1 MTQEVKAIA
10 KNIRM
15 SPYKVRR
22 VLNAIRGRSY
32 GDAFTILEFLPN
44 ASTEPIKKVLQS
56 AAANAEHN
64 FSLDKREL
72 GISTCFADGGSS
84 LRRFRAGDR
93 GRARP
98 IRKLTCYITVMVQ
111 IPETVSTEEPS

>member
-1 MTQEVKAIA
+1 MSQEVKAIA

-22 VLNAIRGRSY
+22 VLDAIRGRSY
-32 GDAFTILEFLPN
+32 GDALTILEFLPN

-72 GISTCFADGGSS
+72 VISTCFADGGSS

-98 IRKLTCYITVMVQ
+98 IRKPTCHITVMVQ
-111 IPETVSTEEPS
+111 IPETVTTEEPS